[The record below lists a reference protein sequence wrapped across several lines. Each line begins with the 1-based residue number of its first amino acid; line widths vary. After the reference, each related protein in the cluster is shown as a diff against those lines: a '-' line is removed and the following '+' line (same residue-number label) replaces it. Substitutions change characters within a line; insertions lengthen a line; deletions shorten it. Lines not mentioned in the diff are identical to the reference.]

1 MGFKKRLTGVVV
13 FLIAVLVVSVLI
25 MGCCFMKRNKKKSEK
40 RNHTL
45 CISLP
50 LERTQNAYMYAQA
63 TSSTRP
69 ARPEDPGYDKLCR
82 VKGNLLKVP
91 ETERDTAKIYS
102 HLDSQEAD
110 RDWADKSHYDITLR
124 EHGGKPVDK
133 EYDKVFIQGK

>member
-1 MGFKKRLTGVVV
+1 MGSP
-13 FLIAVLVVSVLI
+13 VLVVSVLI

-40 RNHTL
+40 RNDTL

-69 ARPEDPGYDKLCR
+69 VQANRPEDPGYDKLCR

-102 HLDSQEAD
+102 HLASQEAD
-110 RDWADKSHYDITLR
+110 WDCADESHYDTTLR
-124 EHGGKPVDK
+124 KHGGKPVDK
-133 EYDKVFIQGK
+133 EYDKVFMQGK